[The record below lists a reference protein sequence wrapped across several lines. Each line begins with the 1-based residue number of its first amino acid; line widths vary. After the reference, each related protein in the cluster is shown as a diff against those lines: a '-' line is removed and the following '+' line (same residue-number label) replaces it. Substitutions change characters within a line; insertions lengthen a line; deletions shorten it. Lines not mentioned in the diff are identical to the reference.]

1 MPQKSNWQ
9 ITDEEAQRTLAAI
22 QDPLFLIEHGLGVN
36 LWDKQ
41 KEIVESVWK
50 HKYTAV
56 KASYNVGKTFV
67 AASITL
73 AWLLPN
79 KNSKAITTAPTA
91 KQVEDLLWGEIG
103 SMVSNSKIPLWEP
116 GSGVKLNQTDLVIDG
131 KKWYATG
138 ISVQI
143 GAEEQSAVRISG
155 YHAPMILVV
164 IDEATGV
171 HPAIWKAL
179 NGLMSGAN
187 TRMLAITN
195 PRTNLCEFKTFCQDP
210 RVNVITISAFD
221 HPNIKTGKEIIPGS
235 VDIEWVEDMVL
246 KHCEEVKH
254 HSAEDMTFEWKG
266 KIYKPDDTAL
276 WELCGEFP
284 RVSDELFFSML
295 NPKIHHFPA
304 KDVPDDAVTI
314 PSFMDYG
321 NWNALYYAKMDNNG
335 NIYVMNEFI
344 CIKGEMQERAE
355 KFRNW
360 CFYHGYRDFT
370 VVGDTDMYAEPAP
383 AYHTGGNKPVVE
395 TFKRVCNDDAQLPN
409 GEKFIGLGINFV
421 KAIKSKTEG
430 YTYRKYCNR
439 QVKDRLNWRKDSQTE
454 WWLLKPTLYI
464 DKEACPYIYATVL
477 GKTQSGI
484 TQKLDG
490 VAEDTPGL
498 IKSLLYEEDFDQTIG
513 IDHPIDALKGL
524 VTSAPHRAEK
534 PKSQE
539 QSNEEL
545 RRQIAESFKRGM

>member
-1 MPQKSNWQ
+1 MQLKSD
-9 ITDEEAQRTLAAI
+9 ISYEEAVAAAERLK
-22 QDPLFLIEHGLGVN
+22 DPLFLIENGLGIQ

-50 HKYTAV
+50 NKYTAV

-67 AASITL
+67 AAAITL
-73 AWLLPN
+73 AWLIPN
-79 KNSKAITTAPTA
+79 INSKALTTAPTA
-91 KQVEDLLWGEIG
+91 KQVEDLLWGEIR
-103 SMVSNSKIPLWEP
+103 SMVSNSKVPLWEP

-195 PRTNLCEFKTFCQDP
+195 PRTNICEFKTFCDDP
-210 RVNVITISAFD
+210 RVNVITISAFQ
-221 HPNIKTGKEIIPGS
+221 HPNIRTKSEVIPGS
-235 VDIEWVEDMVL
+235 VDIEWVEDMIL
-246 KHCEEVKH
+246 KHCEEVKA
-254 HSAEDMTFEWKG
+254 HSAEDQTFEWNG
-266 KIYKPDDTAL
+266 KIYKPDDEAL

-295 NPKIHHFPA
+295 NPKIHHYPA
-304 KDVPDDAVTI
+304 EQVSSDAVVI

-321 NWNALYYAKMDNNG
+321 NWNVLYYAKMDNNG
-335 NIYVMNEFI
+335 NIYVINEFV
-344 CIKGEMQERAE
+344 CIKGELKERAE

-370 VVGDTDMYAEPAP
+370 VIGDTDLFAEPAK
-383 AYHTGGNKPVVE
+383 AYHTGGGKPAIE
-395 TFKRVCNDDAQLPN
+395 TFKSVCNDEIITEK
-409 GEKFIGLGINFV
+409 GEHLTGLGINFV
-421 KAIKSKTEG
+421 KAIKTATEG
-430 YTYRKYCNR
+430 YSYRKYCNR
-439 QVKDRLNWRKDSQTE
+439 AVKDRLNWRKDASTG
-454 WWLLKPTLYI
+454 WWLLRPSLYI
-464 DKEACPYIYATVL
+464 DKEKCPYIYATVL
-477 GKTQSGI
+477 GKSLSGI
-484 TQKLDG
+484 AQKLDG

-498 IKSLLYEEDFDQTIG
+498 IKSLLYDEDFDEKIG

-524 VTSAPHRAEK
+524 VSSAPGRIIKPAE
-534 PKSQE
+534 QR
-539 QSNEEL
+539 QSNDDL
-545 RRQIAESFKRGM
+545 RRQIREQFMRSV